1 MFQEILIKPVL
12 TEKMAIMQER
22 ENKYAFI
29 VRKSA
34 NKIQIKQA
42 IENKFD
48 VKVLKIATMNFD
60 GKIKQMT
67 TKSNGRTIRTEGK
80 KSSFKHLNLQN
91 FDFRICVEIPIKAK
105 LNKME
110 YKCLPSYE
118 RERIG
123 GKKKVNAIKDGLLI
137 LSEIVKYFFKVKK

>member
-1 MFQEILIKPVL
+1 MFQEVLIKPVL

-48 VKVLKIATMNFD
+48 VKILKIATMNFD

-80 KSSFKHLNLQN
+80 KASFKKTIVTLVEGESI
-91 FDFRICVEIPIKAK
+91 DFINGDVSK
-105 LNKME
+105 
-110 YKCLPSYE
+110 
-118 RERIG
+118 
-123 GKKKVNAIKDGLLI
+123 
-137 LSEIVKYFFKVKK
+137 

>member
-1 MFQEILIKPVL
+1 
-12 TEKMAIMQER
+12 MQER

-80 KSSFKHLNLQN
+80 KASFKKTIVTLVEGESI
-91 FDFRICVEIPIKAK
+91 DFINGDVSK
-105 LNKME
+105 
-110 YKCLPSYE
+110 
-118 RERIG
+118 
-123 GKKKVNAIKDGLLI
+123 
-137 LSEIVKYFFKVKK
+137 